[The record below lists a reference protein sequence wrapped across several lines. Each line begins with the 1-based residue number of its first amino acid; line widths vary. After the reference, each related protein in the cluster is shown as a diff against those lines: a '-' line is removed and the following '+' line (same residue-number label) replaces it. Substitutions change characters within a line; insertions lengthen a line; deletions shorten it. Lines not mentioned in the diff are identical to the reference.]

1 MWSRNKANLYIQDAL
16 NEFEPDFKHHCLSPP
31 AQHRMYRQKLM
42 LTHLVGFGGG
52 AVSSS
57 GTSYYMDTNGDTL
70 TLEDNAAWRCGGDG
84 DGNFTVDFWFKS
96 ADYRIEMIFGQWVEG
111 NNDFWIILVDT
122 DSGGS
127 QYVFRVR
134 VSSVDEVA
142 YVPAT
147 FPQTLATWYHF
158 ALIRG
163 WGGNGDDYMMTIDG
177 APMDGGITN
186 SYTIPDYA
194 APLTIGGN
202 STQSF
207 YNGWIDEIRYS
218 NNARWT
224 ADFSASLPTVP
235 YSDDANTL
243 LLVHCNETILSGTT
257 GSGATFADS
266 SSNARTVTEQDGCIR
281 STADFK
287 FAD

>member
-57 GTSYYMDTNGDTL
+57 GTSYYMDSSNDYL
-70 TLEDNAAWRCGGDG
+70 SLADNAAWRCGGDG

-96 ADYRIEMIFGQWVEG
+96 ASYAIEMAFGQIPD
-111 NNDFWIILVDT
+111 NNNFWIIAVDT

-134 VSSVDEVA
+134 SSTVDEVN

-147 FPQTLATWYHF
+147 FSQAIDTWYHF

-163 WGGNGDDYMMTIDG
+163 WGGNANDYMMTADG
-177 APMDGGITN
+177 VPMSAAHTDTF
-186 SYTIPDYA
+186 TIPDYA
-194 APLTIGGN
+194 APLRIGGETN
-202 STQSF
+202 QSF

-243 LLVHCNETILSGTT
+243 LLVHCNEPILSGTT